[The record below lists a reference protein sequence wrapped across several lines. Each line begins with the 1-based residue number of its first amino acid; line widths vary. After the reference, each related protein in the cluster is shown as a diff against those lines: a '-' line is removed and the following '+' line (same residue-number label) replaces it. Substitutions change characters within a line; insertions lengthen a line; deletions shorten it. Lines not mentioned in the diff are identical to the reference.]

1 MILTNPLLTTALAT
15 SLPLLTAAHSQSSSS
30 SSLQLPRQSNPDDP
44 QQLLPWQVTT
54 LTTHAPS
61 GRPGNPPYSVLFV
74 NITDPNTIPV
84 PFDGTSMGSPI
95 SFPPLSAACVLRWNG
110 YVTTPEE
117 DPFGRVTPCNVGPAA
132 VNLATAGRWTVT
144 VGKQNETGYG
154 PSATRDF
161 TLTFALEESMMVEQG
176 IVSVQYEG
184 TGSFAVGG
192 NLGLECGGSGTCNV
206 WLNETVVEVEQKLV
220 ATTCLSGKCLEEEE

>member
-1 MILTNPLLTTALAT
+1 MIFATALVA
-15 SLPLLTAAHSQSSSS
+15 SLPLLTAAHSTPHP
-30 SSLQLPRQSNPDDP
+30 QLPRQSNPDPDP
-44 QQLLPWQVTT
+44 QLLPWQVTT

-84 PFDGTSMGSPI
+84 PFNGTSMGSPI

-110 YVTTPEE
+110 YVSLDTYPEE
-117 DPFGRVTPCNVGPAA
+117 DPFGRVTDCTVGPAA

-161 TLTFALEESMMVEQG
+161 TLTFGLEESMMVEQG
-176 IVSVQYEG
+176 IVSVRYEG
-184 TGSFAVGG
+184 TGSFAVGE

-220 ATTCLSGKCLEEEE
+220 ATTCLSGKCLEEGE